1 MVGMAARAYSPMAP
15 WSFTFSVK
23 MAYPF
28 GMRSPSASMALKPRP
43 DHCCIQKDA
52 CPPPGFPCTCQ
63 ENRALELS
71 DLKKALEG
79 TTMSKPEFVYPTYIR
94 STPERLWQGLT

>member
-1 MVGMAARAYSPMAP
+1 MA
-15 WSFTFSVK
+15 V
-23 MAYPF
+23 
-28 GMRSPSASMALKPRP
+28 KPRP

-79 TTMSKPEFVYPTYIR
+79 TTMSKPEFVHPTYIR
-94 STPERLWQGLT
+94 STPERLWQGLTDPAFTSPKSLLETGEALPVG